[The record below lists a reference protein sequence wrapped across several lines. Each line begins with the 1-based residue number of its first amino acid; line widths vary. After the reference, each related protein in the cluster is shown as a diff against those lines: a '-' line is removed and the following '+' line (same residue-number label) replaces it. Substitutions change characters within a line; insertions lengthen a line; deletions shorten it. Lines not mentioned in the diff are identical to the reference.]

1 MSGNTLGKIFSFT
14 SFGESHGYAVGGVLD
29 GFPAGVD
36 IDLEYIQNELD
47 KRKPGNSSPASARNE
62 SDKIQIVSGVFEG
75 KSLGTPIAFF
85 IFNENQKPEDYYALK
100 DVFRPSH
107 ADFTYYHKYS
117 HVDYRG
123 GGRASARET
132 AARVAAGAFA
142 KIFLNSVG
150 VDITAF
156 TIQVGKIKMTKIAE
170 NIDKTTIDQSILKCP
185 DPDISEKMMQQLEEL
200 KESGD
205 TTGGVVECRIT
216 GCPSGLGEPV
226 FDKLSADLAKA
237 MMSINAAKGFEIGS
251 GFDAA
256 SMTGSAHNDKIS
268 KEKNGKIEFLT
279 NHAGGILGGI
289 SNGDTIW
296 FRVAFKP
303 VPSIK
308 KAQLT
313 IDYHGNKKEISIS
326 GRHDVCVIPRVVP
339 VVEAMAALVIA
350 DHFLR
355 NIHVHHFV
363 NKIHPKI

>member
-205 TTGGVVECRIT
+205 TTGGVVAVSYTHLR
-216 GCPSGLGEPV
+216 
-226 FDKLSADLAKA
+226 
-237 MMSINAAKGFEIGS
+237 
-251 GFDAA
+251 
-256 SMTGSAHNDKIS
+256 AH
-268 KEKNGKIEFLT
+268 ETPE
-279 NHAGGILGGI
+279 H
-289 SNGDTIW
+289 
-296 FRVAFKP
+296 
-303 VPSIK
+303 
-308 KAQLT
+308 
-313 IDYHGNKKEISIS
+313 
-326 GRHDVCVIPRVVP
+326 
-339 VVEAMAALVIA
+339 LV
-350 DHFLR
+350 
-355 NIHVHHFV
+355 
-363 NKIHPKI
+363 